1 MSPIQRCRLA
11 WLTNVPSGDQIDLL
25 RALAERP
32 ELDLTVIYC
41 SARSVKGAID
51 AVEPSGR
58 GFVLKGTTL
67 PGPGGRLLFNP
78 SIVPHL
84 LKTLYDLVIIA
95 GYFHPTMQLA
105 MLVRALQKR
114 PWVLF
119 GERPGMNNGSW
130 WSKSLR
136 RFPLT
141 MVRTADAIIATGR
154 LAQQQ
159 YETHFGSERPIYSL
173 PYLVCPEPFLQIER
187 AAIRAPNGVCFL
199 ACGEL
204 IPRKG
209 TDVLIKAFA
218 RAAQSLPN
226 ISLKIVGDGPEKNT
240 LMGRVPEKIRNRVTF
255 TGLVPFGERIK
266 PFVWSDVFVH
276 PARHDGWGVVIQEAL
291 SAGLPVIATRQTGA
305 AFDLVEEGKNGFLI
319 EADDEDQLYDRIVW
333 FSEHQELIPGLGERA
348 RSSASALTPEWGAAQ
363 IVEITRSV
371 LRKRGLEIK

>member
-1 MSPIQRCRLA
+1 LSPTRRCRLA

-41 SARSVKGAID
+41 SALSVKGVID
-51 AVEPSGR
+51 CVEPRGR
-58 GFVLKGTTL
+58 GRALKGRTL
-67 PGPGGRLLFNP
+67 PGPGGRLFFNP

-84 LKTLYDLVIIA
+84 LKTSYDLVIVGSYI
-95 GYFHPTMQLA
+95 HPTMQLA

-119 GERPGMNNGSW
+119 GERPGLNNGSW
-130 WSKSLR
+130 WAKSLR
-136 RFPLT
+136 RFPLM

-159 YETHFGSERPIYSL
+159 YETRFGSEFAVHSL

-187 AAIRAPNGVCFL
+187 AAKRAPNGVCFL

-218 RAAQSLPN
+218 RAAHSLPN
-226 ISLKIVGDGPEKNT
+226 IYLKIVGDGPERNT
-240 LMGRVPEKIRNRVTF
+240 LMGRVPQEIRNRVTF
-255 TGLVPFGERIK
+255 TGPVPFAERTK
-266 PFVWSDVFVH
+266 SFALSDVFVH

-305 AFDLVEEGKNGFLI
+305 AYDLVEEGKNGFLV
-319 EADDEDQLYDRIVW
+319 EADDEDQLCERIVW
-333 FSEHQELIPGLGERA
+333 FSEHQEQIPDFGAHARNRA
-348 RSSASALTPEWGAAQ
+348 SSLTPEWGATR
-363 IVEITRSV
+363 IVEIARGV
-371 LRKRGLEIK
+371 LKKRGLAI